1 MSADLII
8 ALGAMEF
15 GTRIDEATSFALLD
29 QYVDGG
35 GVWIDTADC
44 YAFWLSDSGA
54 GGDSEAL
61 IGRWLAQR
69 PGMRERV
76 KIATKAG
83 CEPVE
88 AGASRRRPPACRTVR
103 HRHPVRG
110 VAATARP
117 RAASTCSSPT
127 ATTVRSRPRRS
138 PRPWAGT
145 PPRAG
150 SGGSGCRTGR
160 SGAPS
165 ERAPTPRA
173 RACPAADTLQLRY
186 SYLQPRPM
194 VRNRIHDHRMGW
206 ITDETL
212 DYLEANP
219 QWEAW
224 AYSPLMQGSY
234 DRDDREP
241 EEAFDHLGSDRR
253 KEVLAE
259 VAGDLGVSAQR
270 RGARVDG
277 RRQPRDPPDRR
288 HQPASPARR
297 GARRRPADP
306 DRRPARGPR
315 RRLVSPAARR
325 RPIRAAARYE
335 ILRLS
340 HP

>member
-1 MSADLII
+1 MSADLMI

-15 GTRIDEATSFALLD
+15 GTRIEEETSFALLD

-69 PGMRERV
+69 PGMRDRV

-88 AGASRRRPPACRTVR
+88 AGVFPGPTTGLSRTAIDTQLRASLERLGLDSVDLFFAHRDDRDVPAEEVAETLGQHAAEGRIGRVGLSNW
-103 HRHPVRG
+103 PVW
-110 VAATARP
+110 
-117 RAASTCSSPT
+117 RA
-127 ATTVRSRPRRS
+127 
-138 PRPWAGT
+138 
-145 PPRAG
+145 
-150 SGGSGCRTGR
+150 
-160 SGAPS
+160 
-165 ERAPTPRA
+165 ERARSHAESLGLTG
-173 RACPAADTLQLRY
+173 ADTLQLRY

-194 VRNRIHDHRMGW
+194 VRNRSHDHRMGW

-234 DRDDREP
+234 DRTDREP
-241 EEAFDHLGSDRR
+241 EEAFDHRGSDAR
-253 KEVLAE
+253 KTALAE
-259 VAGDLGVSAQR
+259 VAGDLGTT
-270 RGARVDG
+270 RGAVVLAWLAG
-277 RRQPRDPPDRR
+277 GN
-288 HQPASPARR
+288 PAIRPIVATS
-297 GARRRPADP
+297 RPAQLAEALD
-306 DRRPARGPR
+306 GV
-315 RRLVSPAARR
+315 RLTLTADQ
-325 RPIRAAARYE
+325 RAALDDAW
-335 ILRLS
+335 
-340 HP
+340 